1 MKVLSQTNIA
11 YTQVQANCVIF
22 ETPIT
27 IYNPDILETVMGDGF
42 NELMNTFFVHEY
54 GKINKYFNKQDLNRF
69 DTCKVFLSLFINL
82 PQSLMNNCKLDLST
96 IRRLISES
104 LFIVS
109 DNKLGQNY
117 YYTKFSFI
125 EKYPIVRNTNKSD
138 PTRMIFGAGDDEE
151 LLLGSILDEIFIAL
165 TNINLDIY
173 ILPDKRKLF
182 SYCLYY
188 KVNTKIKEDNEWKLF
203 QNV

>member
-11 YTQVQANCVIF
+11 NTQASCVIF

-27 IYNPDILETVMGDGF
+27 IYKPDILETVYGEGF
-42 NELMNTFFVHEY
+42 NELMNTFFAHEY
-54 GKINKYFNKQDLNRF
+54 GKVNKYFDKLDLNSL
-69 DTCKVFLSLFINL
+69 DTCKVFLSLCINI
-82 PQSLMNNCKLDLST
+82 PQNDRKLDLST

-109 DNKLGQNY
+109 GNKSGQNY
-117 YYTKFSFI
+117 YYYPIFSFV
-125 EKYPIVRNTNKSD
+125 EKYPIVRSTNELDSA
-138 PTRMIFGAGDDEE
+138 RMIFDVGDEE
-151 LLLGSILDEIFIAL
+151 ELLGSILDEIFFAL
-165 TNINLDIY
+165 TNINLDIP
-173 ILPDKRKLF
+173 ILYDKQKLF

-188 KVNTKIKEDNEWKLF
+188 IVNAKTKEDNEWKLF